1 MPVFRNVTD
10 LLPGLLPAAFRGA
23 RFHVVDVRHEVGRRI
38 VFTYFPGVDERAIED
53 QGRFDGPIS
62 IIGLVVGDDY
72 VAQARAL
79 QAAFA
84 APGPG
89 TYLDPWLGEIRAV
102 VPTPARITFSTAELR
117 VARVDAILERAPASL
132 PPSVSSF
139 ARLDAALGGVSA
151 AVAALVTGALAA
163 RSLPVLALA
172 VANDVA
178 ATAIGSAI
186 ARSAASAAAASLT
199 PALEDLAAT
208 LRRGAG
214 APAIGAAIGGLGA
227 RLDEAT
233 KPRPRPMVAPGGR
246 LSPRSA
252 PLDPRL
258 GARLAIAISADIGG
272 IAGTLPADEA
282 VRLASRAE
290 VLAAGAR
297 AAARIP
303 FESREEA
310 LSWRDEVDVAL
321 AAAAEEASLL
331 APRSPADV
339 AALWRAIGE
348 ARAALGSDI
357 NEIVGRLPRTRRLRA
372 GPGVTALMLAHDL
385 VGDDPTRV
393 EAYAADLVARN
404 RLRYASMLPDDGLEA
419 LL

>member
-117 VARVDAILERAPASL
+117 VARVDAILERAPSAL
-132 PPSVSSF
+132 PPILSSF
-139 ARLDAALGGVSA
+139 ARLLSALGGISA
-151 AVAALVTGALAA
+151 AASAVISDALAA
-163 RSLPVLALA
+163 RGLPILALA
-172 VANDVA
+172 AANDVA
-178 ATAIGSAI
+178 AAAIGVALSRAIRSAGAPLLVPPLEGLARSLQRGTGTSAI
-186 ARSAASAAAASLT
+186 AAAVTGLGVT
-199 PALEDLAAT
+199 LGEAT
-208 LRRGAG
+208 RPRLLPMIGAG
-214 APAIGAAIGGLGA
+214 GPAA
-227 RLDEAT
+227 
-233 KPRPRPMVAPGGR
+233 PRPRPLA
-246 LSPRSA
+246 
-252 PLDPRL
+252 PRL
-258 GARLAIAISADIGG
+258 GARLALAIASDVAALPIL
-272 IAGTLPADEA
+272 LPADEA
-282 VRLASRAE
+282 VRLAARAE
-290 VLAAGAR
+290 AVAAGAR
-297 AAARIP
+297 SAARIP

-310 LSWRDEVDVAL
+310 LAWRDDVDEML
-321 AAAAEEASLL
+321 AAAADAASLL

-339 AALWRAIGE
+339 ASLWRAIGE

-357 NEIVGRLPRTRRLRA
+357 NEIVGRLPRTRRLRTGA
-372 GPGVTALMLAHDL
+372 GVTALMLAHDL

-404 RLRYASMLPDDGLEA
+404 RLRYASALPADGVEV